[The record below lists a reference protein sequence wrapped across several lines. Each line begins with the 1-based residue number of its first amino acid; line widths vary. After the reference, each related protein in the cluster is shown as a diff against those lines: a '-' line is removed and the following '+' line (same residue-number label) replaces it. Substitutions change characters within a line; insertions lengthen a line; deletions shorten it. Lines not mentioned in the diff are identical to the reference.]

1 MGHGIDV
8 CLADPSKAESLEECM
23 ESEFVACLIRHA
35 GLVIVG
41 LRPAALFGFS
51 PRCWRETS
59 DARQTRRLSNQLFW
73 TYAQLFDEYG
83 IRLTWLARR
92 ANGQTMLAWRP
103 AAVAEILEDEASRA
117 FLREQGLPMQNTEEL
132 MSAMIGRLRAY
143 YAGQGGQNYRG
154 SRCGQISQAGRASQI
169 SQPTQAVQHDFP
181 HEVGLVLGYPL
192 EDVRGFMAD
201 GGRGAVVTGRWKVY
215 GDVESACRRFDELER
230 AECRLK
236 QLYAEGTPMREFLR
250 MGNGMAVSRT
260 CEA

>member
-8 CLADPSKAESLEECM
+8 CLADPTEAESLEECM
-23 ESEFVACLIRHA
+23 ESEFVSCLIRHA

-59 DARQTRRLSNQLFW
+59 DARLTRRLSNQLFW

-83 IRLTWLARR
+83 VRLTWLARR

-103 AAVAEILEDEASRA
+103 SAVAEILEDEASRA
-117 FLREQGLPMQNTEEL
+117 FLHEQGLPVQSVEAL

-143 YAGQGGQNYRG
+143 YAGQDGRDQQCGGHSGCPVQ
-154 SRCGQISQAGRASQI
+154 S
-169 SQPTQAVQHDFP
+169 SQPSQPVFP

-192 EDVRGFMAD
+192 EDVCGFMAD
-201 GGRGAVVTGRWKVY
+201 GGRGAVATGRWKVY
-215 GDVESACRRFDELER
+215 GDVDSARQRFDELER
-230 AECRLK
+230 AERRLK

-250 MGNGMAVSRT
+250 MENGMAVSRT